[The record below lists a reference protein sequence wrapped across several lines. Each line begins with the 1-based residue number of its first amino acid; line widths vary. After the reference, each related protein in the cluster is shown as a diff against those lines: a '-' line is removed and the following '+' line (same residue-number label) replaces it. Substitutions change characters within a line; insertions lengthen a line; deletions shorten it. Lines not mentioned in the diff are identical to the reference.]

1 MPAGNNQLVG
11 KLGEK
16 LAAEYLQRRGYVILT
31 VNYKTSYKE
40 LDIVAQKGDVL
51 VFVEVKTRTSVAY
64 GDGTEALSP
73 RKKRDFRQGINRYL
87 RENRWRAENL
97 RADLITVMLDR
108 AAKTAKIKQY
118 ESVL

>member
-1 MPAGNNQLVG
+1 MANNKNQSVG

-16 LAAEYLQRRGYVILT
+16 LAADYLQRRGYAIMAM
-31 VNYKTSYKE
+31 NYKTSYKE
-40 LDIVAQKGDVL
+40 LDIVAQRGDAL
-51 VFVEVKTRTSVAY
+51 VFVEVKTRTSLAY

-87 RENRWRAENL
+87 RENRWRAEDL
-97 RADLITVMLDR
+97 RADLITVLLDQG
-108 AAKTAKIKQY
+108 KGMAKIKHY